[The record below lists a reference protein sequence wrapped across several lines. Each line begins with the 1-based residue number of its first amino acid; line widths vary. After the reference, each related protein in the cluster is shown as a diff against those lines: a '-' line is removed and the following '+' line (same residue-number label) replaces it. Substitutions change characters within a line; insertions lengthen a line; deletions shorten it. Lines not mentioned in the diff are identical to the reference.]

1 LSPLLAHEQGL
12 HLPKGETHSIFS
24 VSAQAHNLHV
34 RITLHVLDL
43 HAARAATSMSHSGR
57 HFKEYSRSSN
67 TGALPQV
74 SLDDSRISVFVKGIP
89 GHDSEVMRMC
99 VGLGFGLDCSC
110 WTFALLFCRT
120 RNKT

>member
-1 LSPLLAHEQGL
+1 MLCRRCWLMNKDCICQKAKHIPSSQFQHRLIIYMCVFHCLSLICTLHGLPPLRHTLAH
-12 HLPKGETHSIFS
+12 T
-24 VSAQAHNLHV
+24 
-34 RITLHVLDL
+34 
-43 HAARAATSMSHSGR
+43 GR

-89 GHDSEVMRMC
+89 SHDSEVMRMC

-110 WTFALLFCRT
+110 CTFALLF
-120 RNKT
+120 